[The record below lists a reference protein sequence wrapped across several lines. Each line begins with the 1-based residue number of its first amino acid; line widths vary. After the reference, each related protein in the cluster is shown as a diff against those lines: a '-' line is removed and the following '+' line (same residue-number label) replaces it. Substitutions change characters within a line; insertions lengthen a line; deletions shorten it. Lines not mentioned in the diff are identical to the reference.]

1 MKTAIAELE
10 RELKSINDDL
20 KEADES
26 YAAAYRE
33 TREANMRAVQAYG
46 ARAAIARKRDRVAKE
61 IKLLKAIELLKE
73 GGEAS

>member
-20 KEADES
+20 KEADER

-46 ARAAIARKRDRVAKE
+46 ARAAIARKRDRAV
-61 IKLLKAIELLKE
+61 KALELLKE
-73 GGEAS
+73 EGEAS